1 MGCALDFLFYE
12 PRNRLSRDEGSS
24 RGFVY
29 FRRKDIVLVLLRSLL
44 NPYSRMPRE
53 IYVIFISR
61 IVNAMGAFVMPLMTI
76 ILTQSIGLSKEM
88 AGFYLSLAGIINLPA
103 SLLGGKIAD
112 SFGRKKVILF
122 FDGLAIVLY
131 LIAGRM
137 QPSMEMVYVIILA
150 GSAMTTAGP
159 AHDSLIADI
168 TTPTNRSGA
177 YALSYMGW
185 NIGFAVGPVMG
196 GLLYQHHLSWVFI
209 GDALTAFLALLLIL
223 FFIKETIHSTQEEIQ
238 DENRIL
244 ERREEGSIFQV
255 LRKRPILIYF
265 AIIMFG
271 YNFTYS
277 QWSFMLPMQTIE
289 KFSRNGAQYFGFL
302 AGFNGLVVIIFTPI
316 VTKLA
321 GNLSH
326 MRRAVIGGI
335 LYAIGFGML
344 GVLNSL
350 FFLFVW
356 AFVFTLGEII
366 LAISVTP
373 FIADHTPASHRGRM
387 SAIIPMLSGLG
398 FTLGPLGMGKALNY
412 VSLETGWIAL
422 GISTLIFTGFMWIL
436 QRVEK
441 RET

>member
-1 MGCALDFLFYE
+1 MALFIEGVNTYIMTVL
-12 PRNRLSRDEGSS
+12 RN
-24 RGFVY
+24 
-29 FRRKDIVLVLLRSLL
+29 LL
-44 NPYSRMPRE
+44 NPYRGMPRE

-61 IVNAMGAFVMPLMTI
+61 IINAIGAFVMPLMTI

-88 AGFYLSLAGIINLPA
+88 AGFYLSIAGIINLPA
-103 SLLGGKIAD
+103 SLMGGKLAD
-112 SFGRKKVILF
+112 SFGRKKVLLI
-122 FDGLAIVLY
+122 FDGLAVVLY
-131 LIAGRM
+131 LVAGGM

-150 GSAMTTAGP
+150 GAAMTTAGP
-159 AHDSLIADI
+159 AHDSLIADL
-168 TTPTNRSGA
+168 TTPANRSGA
-177 YALSYMGW
+177 YALSYLGW
-185 NIGFAVGPVMG
+185 NIGFAIGPVMG

-223 FFIKETIHSTQEEIQ
+223 FFIKETIHTTHEEIQ
-238 DENRIL
+238 DEDRSL

-255 LRKRPILIYF
+255 LKKRPILIYF

-289 KFSRNGAQYFGFL
+289 LFPENGAQYFGFV
-302 AGFNGLVVIIFTPI
+302 AGFNGLVVMLFTPI

-321 GNLSH
+321 EKLSYL
-326 MRRAVIGGI
+326 RRAVIGGV
-335 LYAIGFGML
+335 LYAVGFGMI

-373 FIADHTPASHRGRM
+373 FIANHTPASHRGRM
-387 SAIIPMLSGLG
+387 SSVIPMLSGLG
-398 FTLGPLGMGKALNY
+398 FTLGPLGMGKVLNH
-412 VSLETGWIAL
+412 VSIDTGWIAL
-422 GISTLIFTGFMWIL
+422 GISTLIFTVFMRIL
-436 QRVEK
+436 ERVEK
-441 RET
+441 RES

>member
-1 MGCALDFLFYE
+1 MAFFIEGVSEYTMSLF
-12 PRNRLSRDEGSS
+12 RN
-24 RGFVY
+24 
-29 FRRKDIVLVLLRSLL
+29 LL
-44 NPYSRMPRE
+44 NPYRGMPRE
-53 IYVIFISR
+53 IYVIFIAR
-61 IVNAMGAFVMPLMTI
+61 IINAIGAFVMPLMTI

-103 SLLGGKIAD
+103 SLIGGKLAD

-122 FDGLAIVLY
+122 FDGLAIMLY
-131 LIAGRM
+131 LIAGCM
-137 QPSMEMVYVIILA
+137 QPSMDLVYVVILA

-159 AHDSLIADI
+159 AHDSLIADL
-168 TTPTNRSGA
+168 TTPANRSGA
-177 YALSYMGW
+177 YALSYLGW

-223 FFIKETIHSTQEEIQ
+223 FFIKETIYTTHEEIP
-238 DENRIL
+238 DEERRL

-255 LRKRPILIYF
+255 LMKRPILIYF

-277 QWSFMLPMQTIE
+277 QWSFMLPMQTME
-289 KFSRNGAQYFGFL
+289 KFPANGAQYFGFV
-302 AGFNGLVVIIFTPI
+302 AGFNGLIVMIFTPI
-316 VTKLA
+316 VTKLSEK
-321 GNLSH
+321 LTH
-326 MRRAVIGGI
+326 LRRAVIGGM
-335 LYAIGFGML
+335 LYAVGFGML

-373 FIADHTPASHRGRM
+373 FIANHTPASHRGRM

-398 FTLGPLGMGKALNY
+398 FTLGPLGMGKVLNY
-412 VSLETGWIAL
+412 VSIDTGWIAL
-422 GISTLIFTGFMWIL
+422 GISTLIFTVFMKIL
-436 QRVEK
+436 ERAEK
-441 RET
+441 RGTAN

>member
-1 MGCALDFLFYE
+1 VAFFIEGVSEYIMSLF
-12 PRNRLSRDEGSS
+12 
-24 RGFVY
+24 
-29 FRRKDIVLVLLRSLL
+29 RSLL
-44 NPYSRMPRE
+44 NPYRGMPRE
-53 IYVIFISR
+53 IYVIFIAR
-61 IVNAMGAFVMPLMTI
+61 IINAIGAFVMPLMTI

-103 SLLGGKIAD
+103 SLIGGKLAD

-131 LIAGRM
+131 LIAGWM
-137 QPSMEMVYVIILA
+137 QPSMDLVYVVILA

-159 AHDSLIADI
+159 AHDSLIADL
-168 TTPTNRSGA
+168 TTPANRSGA
-177 YALSYMGW
+177 YALSYLGW

-223 FFIKETIHSTQEEIQ
+223 FFINETIHTTHEEIQ
-238 DENRIL
+238 DEERRL

-255 LRKRPILIYF
+255 LIKRPILIYF

-277 QWSFMLPMQTIE
+277 QWSFMLPMQTME
-289 KFSRNGAQYFGFL
+289 KFPANGAQYFGFV
-302 AGFNGLVVIIFTPI
+302 AGFNGLIVMIFTPI
-316 VTKLA
+316 VTKLSEK
-321 GNLSH
+321 LSH
-326 MRRAVIGGI
+326 LRRAVIGGI

-373 FIADHTPASHRGRM
+373 FIANHTPASHRGRM
-387 SAIIPMLSGLG
+387 SSIIPMLSGLG
-398 FTLGPLGMGKALNY
+398 FTLGPLGMGKLLNY
-412 VSLETGWIAL
+412 VSIDTGWMAL
-422 GISTLIFTGFMWIL
+422 GISTLIFTVLMKIL
-436 QRVEK
+436 ERAEK
-441 RET
+441 RGTAN